1 MKRKTILILLPFLIH
16 IVTTIITSGDFKYNT
31 LIFILFIYFFSFL
44 LKSKNEI
51 LYTILGY
58 FSLTLIVNIIEG
70 NDIIKF
76 FFMIFIF
83 FIPALFSGYYSKGK
97 KYKSLL
103 FPFIF
108 TFFMLYGYN
117 DYRAYYNGRK
127 STFIKKTPN
136 ISLYTSNLKKTT
148 LNQKDKVYV
157 LDFWSTSCGVCI
169 QKFPDFEKKVFE
181 YKDNPNVVF
190 YSINI
195 PVRKENINDNI
206 QLVKD
211 KYNFKFNKL
220 YAKDFSVCDSL
231 GFNKFPTLIILK
243 NDTIY
248 YQGSLIFDDDIT
260 IHHIDNEIKRVL
272 NIK

>member
-1 MKRKTILILLPFLIH
+1 MYLLGY
-16 IVTTIITSGDFKYNT
+16 T
-31 LIFILFIYFFSFL
+31 
-44 LKSKNEI
+44 LKSKKELLFTFLMYSIFAYSITYIEGAELLVFFSIFHVFSLMAI
-51 LYTILGY
+51 LLGY
-58 FSLTLIVNIIEG
+58 YFKENKSKLLIFPILFS
-70 NDIIKF
+70 
-76 FFMIFIF
+76 IFIF
-83 FIPALFSGYYSKGK
+83 FGYKDYL
-97 KYKSLL
+97 SL
-103 FPFIF
+103 I
-108 TFFMLYGYN
+108 YGRNYII
-117 DYRAYYNGRK
+117 AK
-127 STFIKKTPN
+127 QLPN
-136 ISLYTSNLKKTT
+136 ISLYTSNLEETT

-190 YSINI
+190 YSINT